1 MRPIRPPKQ
10 RRRLHNAPR
19 GESKPAMSIHKLALS
34 MSLAL
39 SAALAP
45 AAAGAATDRAC
56 GPQALGTSRIAQIDG
71 SQRLAL
77 GLQTYPRTLA
87 LHDHEV
93 VLTFDDGP
101 VPATTGPILDALKEQ
116 CVRATFF
123 VVGSHAAEN
132 PAVVRREI
140 EEGHSVGHHSYSHPA
155 RTLRLWSEK
164 TAKADIDRGFAAVD
178 QAGFGAAGA
187 EPRTPFFRFPGFA
200 DTPELVRWLHD
211 RKIAVF
217 GADLWAS
224 DWQEMTPRAELDL
237 VLSRLEAAGK
247 GIVLFHDSRPST
259 AKMLPE
265 FLRAL
270 KSRGYKVVHME
281 PGAGPTPIEQAKP
294 GWTSA
299 TEAIIAKTLGRR
311 GTGGKDR
318 PQDAPAVEERSKG
331 WSEPAEGAES
341 ERLPR

>member
-1 MRPIRPPKQ
+1 MPIGDLIFRIS
-10 RRRLHNAPR
+10 LILLATAAP
-19 GESKPAMSIHKLALS
+19 A
-34 MSLAL
+34 
-39 SAALAP
+39 SAAAER
-45 AAAGAATDRAC
+45 DC
-56 GPQALGTSRIAQIDG
+56 GPLALGTSRVIEIDG
-71 SQRLAL
+71 GQRLAL

-87 LHDHEV
+87 LRDHEV

-101 VPATTGPILDALKEQ
+101 VAGTTPQILDALKDQ

-123 VVGSHAAEN
+123 LIGSHAAEA
-132 PAVVRREI
+132 PALVRREI

-155 RTLRLWSEK
+155 RTLRLWSEA

-178 QAGFGAAGA
+178 IAGYGAAGPA
-187 EPRTPFFRFPGFA
+187 PRTPFFRFPGFA
-200 DTPELVRWLHD
+200 DTPELVRWLED

-224 DWQEMTPRAELDL
+224 DWQEMTAQAELDL

-259 AKMLPE
+259 AKMLPD

-270 KSRGYKVVHME
+270 KARGFHVVHMT
-281 PGAGPTPIEQAKP
+281 PGAGPTPVEEAKP

-299 TEAIIAKTLGRR
+299 TEAIIAKTLGKYRQN
-311 GTGGKDR
+311 GKSK
-318 PQDAPAVEERSKG
+318 PQEGPVVEERSKAVA
-331 WSEPAEGAES
+331 PAEPGEDDS
-341 ERLPR
+341 PQR